1 MRLASIF
8 QNHAVL
14 QRDLPIPVWGTA
26 GGDEQVTVTLAGHQ
40 ARVISNPDGRWLLR
54 LPALPAGGPFELAAE
69 SASGRVVV
77 HDLLIGEVWICSGQS
92 NMEWKAPRAELVN
105 DADTG
110 GDFPAIRML
119 SVDNRL
125 RRGSQEDF
133 EGRWAVC
140 TPELLMKFSAVGGWF
155 GRTLHRELGVPV
167 GLICNARG
175 GSRIQSW
182 ISRESLVRDPV
193 GLDEIRCYDGF
204 VYDAGLQP
212 PIEFASFDE
221 WERKGA
227 PQDAGNRGFKEGWGK
242 PDFDDSSWAV
252 MAMPSCWQEHGHPGS
267 GVFWFRRTVAVPET
281 WAGRELELR
290 LGSIDKH
297 DDTYVNG
304 ERVGGLSMDDG
315 PQTWCTPRIYT
326 VPGRLVPA
334 GGELTI
340 AVRVRSHVYN
350 GGMRGPGLEMR
361 VAPANAP
368 ASSPVPLDGNWRY
381 AIEQD
386 WGVVMFPGGT
396 WGPGN
401 HNSPSMLFESR
412 VAPLVPYS
420 IRGVIWYQGES
431 NASEALIYRRLLP
444 LMIRDWRHLWGQG
457 DFPFLQVQLANF
469 GSAAVEPGRSQW
481 AELRD
486 AQATALSEPNT
497 GMVVAIDVGEAND
510 LHPPDKRSV
519 GLRLARWA
527 LAETYFRGGEP
538 SGPLYAGSTIGPGGS
553 MRIHF
558 RHGAGLATR
567 DGNPVRHLAIA
578 GTDRNFVTAE
588 SRIDGETLVAWHPQ
602 VSRPAAAR
610 YAWADNPEGCNLIN
624 AAGLPA
630 SPFRTDAWGG

>member
-1 MRLASIF
+1 
-8 QNHAVL
+8 
-14 QRDLPIPVWGTA
+14 
-26 GGDEQVTVTLAGHQ
+26 
-40 ARVISNPDGRWLLR
+40 
-54 LPALPAGGPFELAAE
+54 
-69 SASGRVVV
+69 
-77 HDLLIGEVWICSGQS
+77 
-92 NMEWKAPRAELVN
+92 
-105 DADTG
+105 
-110 GDFPAIRML
+110 
-119 SVDNRL
+119 
-125 RRGSQEDF
+125 
-133 EGRWAVC
+133 
-140 TPELLMKFSAVGGWF
+140 
-155 GRTLHRELGVPV
+155 
-167 GLICNARG
+167 
-175 GSRIQSW
+175 
-182 ISRESLVRDPV
+182 
-193 GLDEIRCYDGF
+193 
-204 VYDAGLQP
+204 
-212 PIEFASFDE
+212 
-221 WERKGA
+221 
-227 PQDAGNRGFKEGWGK
+227 
-242 PDFDDSSWAV
+242 
-252 MAMPSCWQEHGHPGS
+252 
-267 GVFWFRRTVAVPET
+267 
-281 WAGRELELR
+281 
-290 LGSIDKH
+290 
-297 DDTYVNG
+297 
-304 ERVGGLSMDDG
+304 
-315 PQTWCTPRIYT
+315 
-326 VPGRLVPA
+326 
-334 GGELTI
+334 
-340 AVRVRSHVYN
+340 
-350 GGMRGPGLEMR
+350 
-361 VAPANAP
+361 
-368 ASSPVPLDGNWRY
+368 
-381 AIEQD
+381 
-386 WGVVMFPGGT
+386 
-396 WGPGN
+396 
-401 HNSPSMLFESR
+401 MLFESR